1 MRIGSRFAEGGNGW
15 NFTYMKLYSFKLYE
29 AGELVR
35 DYVPFMQ
42 DGVAGLYDKKNGTFV
57 TDAIGNAP
65 MKVSGIGG
73 PVAPVSTVC
82 VGHGKS
88 VTLNG
93 GVSGALGY
101 QWYMNGTAI
110 EGATNATHTVAWR
123 SGTPDTD
130 TLQVVPTFDVF
141 GVPTTGDPFSL
152 TVAYL
157 QQGLQ
162 IIVR

>member
-15 NFTYMKLYSFKLYE
+15 NFTYMKLYSLKVYD
-29 AGELVR
+29 AGVLVR
-35 DYVPFMQ
+35 DYVPFVQ
-42 DGVAGLYDKKNGTFV
+42 DGMAGLYDKKNGAFV
-57 TDAIGNAP
+57 TDAIGTAP
-65 MKVSGIGG
+65 MKVAGVGE
-73 PVAPVSTVC
+73 PVAPISTVC
-82 VGHGKS
+82 VSHGKS